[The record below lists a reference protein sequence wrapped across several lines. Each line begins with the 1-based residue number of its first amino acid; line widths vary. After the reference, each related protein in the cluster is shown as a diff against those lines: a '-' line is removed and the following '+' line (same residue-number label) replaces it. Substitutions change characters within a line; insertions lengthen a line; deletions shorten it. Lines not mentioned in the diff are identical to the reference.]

1 LSGGRAFRI
10 AVAACRGGAAYAVLS
25 GGDILRLGEVALPEC
40 PGDPGVALA
49 ALVEA
54 LVEAARLRAAC
65 VEVTAPASIAVLVDR
80 ELAGLP
86 PGRGPRAEAWGAYR
100 DIVFA
105 VLEKFETWEFREGS
119 DLDPTYAALEGLCER
134 AVARAG
140 PPGERSGAA
149 ALICTRGTALEI
161 QAPRVPGGTPGPAPQ
176 FPRRDLYSP
185 EPAGAET
192 GGALRASPGEEVGL

>member
-1 LSGGRAFRI
+1 MTGGRAFHVT
-10 AVAACRGGAAYAVLS
+10 VAGCRGGAAYAVIS

-49 ALVEA
+49 ALTEA

-65 VEVTAPASIAVLVDR
+65 VEVTAPAPLAVLVDR

-86 PGRGPRAEAWGAYR
+86 PGRGPHAEAWGAYR

-119 DLDPTYAALEGLCER
+119 DLDPTYAALEVLCNR
-134 AVARAG
+134 AVSRAG
-140 PPGERSGAA
+140 PREER
-149 ALICTRGTALEI
+149 
-161 QAPRVPGGTPGPAPQ
+161 
-176 FPRRDLYSP
+176 
-185 EPAGAET
+185 AGAPLLACT
-192 GGALRASPGEEVGL
+192 QEVRQ